1 MQNTLANRQKP
12 FSLRQMP
19 TTLVLALTVLWLSA
33 CSSEKNGIN
42 EPLSCTTSSLAVWVA
57 GGQFSMGSNTAY
69 PEESPS
75 TIAEVHGYWMDATEV
90 TVGSFKAFVDATS
103 YVTVAERSVDPSSF
117 PGLDISTSP
126 ELAYLLEPGGA
137 VFAPAKVASGQATNW
152 WVYVPGANWRF
163 PLGPDAP
170 AAHSD
175 EPVTQVALE
184 DAKAYARW
192 AGGRLPTEAE
202 WEYAALG
209 LDGHEAFSFAAPD
222 NANVWQ
228 GIFPVVNSADDG
240 FVGVAPAGCFPA
252 NGFGLHDMIGNVW
265 EWTADGYH
273 PTHAPALTDTESTF
287 PGSSV
292 STRARVKDSSIG
304 TLKGGSFLCAENYC
318 RRYRPAARHP
328 QESDLGTNHIGF
340 RLVYDRP
347 GPEQ

>member
-33 CSSEKNGIN
+33 CSSERNGIN
-42 EPLSCTTSSLAVWVA
+42 EPLSCIASSPADWVA

-192 AGGRLPTEAE
+192 AGG
-202 WEYAALG
+202 
-209 LDGHEAFSFAAPD
+209 AFAYRSRM
-222 NANVWQ
+222 
-228 GIFPVVNSADDG
+228 GICCVR
-240 FVGVAPAGCFPA
+240 
-252 NGFGLHDMIGNVW
+252 
-265 EWTADGYH
+265 TR
-273 PTHAPALTDTESTF
+273 
-287 PGSSV
+287 
-292 STRARVKDSSIG
+292 RARGV
-304 TLKGGSFLCAENYC
+304 FLRRTGQRQCLARHLSCRKLC
-318 RRYRPAARHP
+318 RRRFRRGRAGRVLPGEWFRPSRHDWQRLGVDRRRVSSDTCARL
-328 QESDLGTNHIGF
+328 D
-340 RLVYDRP
+340 
-347 GPEQ
+347 